1 MNHVLFINL
10 PRIHNQH
17 IVADTHGGVG
27 HFLWLLVVGG

>member
-17 IVADTHGGVG
+17 MVADTHGGVG
-27 HFLWLLVVGG
+27 LFSLLVVSC

>member
-10 PRIHNQH
+10 PRIYNQH

-27 HFLWLLVVGG
+27 LFWLLVVSC